1 MSVAADQHHHRH
13 HRHGNNA
20 VQDRAPVEGSDRI
33 YRGEIHGDAER
44 DRERDRH
51 VESLGRR
58 HVRLAIALY
67 GHVVRVRLT
76 GAYPPNELFQSP
88 PRAFFTEKLVDAARQ
103 SESTASRTVL
113 LPDPFRPLSGA
124 TKGVGGKIMEFSF
137 AAKLRP

>member
-1 MSVAADQHHHRH
+1 VSVAADQHHHRH

-58 HVRLAIALY
+58 RVRLAIALY

-76 GAYPPNELFQSP
+76 GAYPPNELFQCP
-88 PRAFFTEKLVDAARQ
+88 PPKSGGAGSQARGRGRLGQ
-103 SESTASRTVL
+103 KTMAMTM
-113 LPDPFRPLSGA
+113 D
-124 TKGVGGKIMEFSF
+124 GKNRIMIYGP
-137 AAKLRP
+137 KD